1 MTGDMLGENQEIG
14 PLLDLI
20 ALMPAQTPKY
30 YIPGDT
36 DGDYLDSFA
45 HSSLSVYTEWAERLQ
60 EAGVKI
66 LDRPVSETRGKG
78 TIWFVPEEVY
88 TLDLDP
94 AKIGKSLTAYT
105 LVVLDQNAR
114 EEDLVALLSE
124 DPDVTECHAVTG
136 EYDFLLKIFAR
147 DIDSFEEKILRL
159 KDRRLVSKTHTLF
172 SLRERKYLPGAC
184 PDETDAEDRR

>member
-1 MTGDMLGENQEIG
+1 MDAIDRKILNLLHTHADMTATELARTI
-14 PLLDLI
+14 
-20 ALMPAQTPKY
+20 
-30 YIPGDT
+30 
-36 DGDYLDSFA
+36 
-45 HSSLSVYTEWAERLQ
+45 HLSVPAANKRVAKLRQ
-60 EAGVKI
+60 QGVI
-66 LDRPVSETRGKG
+66 RR
-78 TIWFVPEEVY
+78 Y

-94 AKIGKSLTAYT
+94 ARVGKALTAYT

-114 EEDLVALLSE
+114 EEDLVALLNE

-147 DIDSFEEKILRL
+147 DIDSFEEKILKL

-184 PDETDAEDRR
+184 PDETGDGSRQQ